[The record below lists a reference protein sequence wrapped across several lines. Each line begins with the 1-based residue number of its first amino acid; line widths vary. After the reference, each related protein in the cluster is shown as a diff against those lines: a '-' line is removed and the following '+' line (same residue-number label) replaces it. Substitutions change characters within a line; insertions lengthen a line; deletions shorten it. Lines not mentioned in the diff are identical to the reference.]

1 MFARWAEFRPGNLV
15 LLGPRRCGKTTL
27 LRQRFPAYGY
37 VTLDDFDALMWA
49 RRDPKGFVGSLRPS
63 AIIDEIQRLPELLVA
78 VKYWSDRGELQAMMT
93 GSSSIGLM
101 DAAAETLAGRAWIEH
116 LPTVCWGEELG
127 PPTHGFFDAEAGYA
141 HLAEGRRQLDRW
153 LSDGGFPEVVTSAG
167 DEARAGIL
175 RLYRDSYFLRDVAQ
189 MSNIEDVEALHAI
202 FRHAVRCLGTLV
214 EVSNFAREAGLSHP
228 TAKRYLGTLLQTGL
242 GFRLYGAQFNFAKR
256 LIKASKLYFAD
267 CGIATAFQAN
277 IDDGARFELFVIS
290 EIEKRRKL
298 HLLGADQL
306 SYYRAKSG
314 TEVDLVLEEPHA
326 FRAIEIKFAEKLS
339 PKDLRSLKR
348 LRELEWPKPL
358 KLHVIYRGMEY
369 LDIDGVQ
376 ALPVHALWRA
386 R

>member
-1 MFARWAEFRPGNLV
+1 MFERWAKFQPGNLV

-27 LRQRFPAYGY
+27 LRQRFPGCRY
-37 VTLDDFDALMWA
+37 VTLDDFDALAWA
-49 RRDPKGFVGSLRPS
+49 RRDPKGFVGSLRP
-63 AIIDEIQRLPELLVA
+63 AAVIDEIQRLPELLIA

-93 GSSSIGLM
+93 GSSSIGLL
-101 DAAAETLAGRAWIEH
+101 DAATETLAGRAWIEH

-127 PPTHGFFDAEAGYA
+127 PPLRDFFNDEAGYS
-141 HLAEGRRQLDRW
+141 HLAEGRRQLERS
-153 LSDGGFPEVVTSAG
+153 LRDGGFPEVVALG
-167 DEARAGIL
+167 DETARADIL

-189 MSNIEDVEALHAI
+189 MSNIEDVEALHTI
-202 FRHAVRCLGTLV
+202 FRHAVRCLGTPI
-214 EVSNFAREAGLSHP
+214 EVSGFAREAGLSHP

-256 LIKASKLYFAD
+256 LIKASKLYFTD
-267 CGIATAFQAN
+267 TGIATAFHPN

-290 EIEKRRKL
+290 ELEKRHKL
-298 HLLGADQL
+298 RLLSADQF

-314 TEVDLVLEEPHA
+314 TEVDLIVEEPHA
-326 FRAIEIKFAEKLS
+326 FRAIEIKHAERLS
-339 PKDLRSLKR
+339 PRDIRNLKR

-369 LDIDGVQ
+369 LDLDGVQ
-376 ALPVHALWRA
+376 ALPVYALWRA